1 MKLLYLFSKECLEA
15 MVRVLRIS
23 LLRIFLLAA
32 AENWKFEEFYQ
43 NLDLRNKLIWEHTV
57 PLKDPTAILHV

>member
-15 MVRVLRIS
+15 IVRVLRIS
-23 LLRIFLLAA
+23 MLRTFFLAA

-43 NLDLRNKLIWEHTV
+43 NLDLRNKLIWDHIVT
-57 PLKDPTAILHV
+57 LKDPAILHV